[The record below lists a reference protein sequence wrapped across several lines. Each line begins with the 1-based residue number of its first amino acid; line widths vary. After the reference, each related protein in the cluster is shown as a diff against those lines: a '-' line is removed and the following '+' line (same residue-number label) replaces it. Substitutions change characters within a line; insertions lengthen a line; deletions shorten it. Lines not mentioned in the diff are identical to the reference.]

1 MCKRFKIMMA
11 VIVSL
16 STFSTFADQTKPE
29 LNALFE
35 TLKTAEGLVEISE
48 VQNEIWF
55 HWYEL
60 PSDASALQTVFDDGM
75 RALHFGQPQI
85 AVDHFTRVIESA
97 PDFAEAWNRRAT
109 TFFML
114 GDFEASLADIQH
126 TLSLE
131 PRHFGA
137 LGGLS
142 MIFENTGQFDRAI
155 RAEMLLL
162 ELMPHNVLIRERV
175 DLLKQKA
182 IESGI

>member
-1 MCKRFKIMMA
+1 MYKILK
-11 VIVSL
+11 IVTALTLSL
-16 STFSTFADQTKPE
+16 GISSAFSDQTKPE

-35 TLKTAEGLVEISE
+35 TLRTSENLIEISE

-55 HWYEL
+55 HWYQL
-60 PSDASALQTVFDDGM
+60 PSDALALQPIFDDGM

-85 AVDHFTRVIESA
+85 AINHFTRVIESA

-162 ELMPHNVLIRERV
+162 ELMPNNLLIRERIAQ
-175 DLLKQKA
+175 LKQKA
-182 IESGI
+182 IESKI

>member
-1 MCKRFKIMMA
+1 MRNILKIA
-11 VIVSL
+11 TAFIVSL
-16 STFSTFADQTKPE
+16 GMTGVSADQTKPE

-35 TLKTAEGLVEISE
+35 TLKSSEDLIEISE

-60 PSDASALQTVFDDGM
+60 PSDASALQTIFDDGM

-131 PRHFGA
+131 PRPFGA

-155 RAEMLLL
+155 QAEKLLL
-162 ELMPHNVLIRERV
+162 ELMPNNLLIRERI
-175 DLLKQKA
+175 DQLKQKA
-182 IESGI
+182 IESRI